1 MPKQYFCDC
10 EKHCKGHLKE
20 VSCSTFQRHTSFR
33 IPLTSYGPLLNPDI
47 SFVSRQPAS
56 GPHWTHMRN
65 AGLVTQR
72 STTPVWL
79 LLCRTICLYW
89 LRILQTRIQNVNED
103 RNSEGPTNLNELGL
117 DPFYNHNREPEASG
131 NMIPPTEVCISVPLG
146 LSMSNLDALIPR
158 IMSKTGL

>member
-10 EKHCKGHLKE
+10 EKHCKGRLKE
-20 VSCSTFQRHTSFR
+20 VSHSTFQRHTSFQ

-47 SFVSRQPAS
+47 SFVSQQPAS
-56 GPHWTHMRN
+56 GPHRTHMRN
-65 AGLVTQR
+65 AGLITQR

-103 RNSEGPTNLNELGL
+103 SNLEGPTNLNESGL
-117 DPFYNHNREPEASG
+117 DPFYNHDREPEPSG

-146 LSMSNLDALIPR
+146 LSMSNLDVLIPR